1 MRAANPTLLLFV
13 LLATG
18 TPVASGQAPYDT
30 GRNQTVGAM
39 AGAAS
44 GAGVMY
50 QEILPSAFG
59 YRGTLLLWKLGD
71 FSFFDIGVSGMRV
84 LSDEGG
90 WRMYLVGGLA
100 YWRRSDEE
108 REPLLDDEG
117 NVTGERVF
125 DDVDDSYALG
135 VGVGLETPIGER
147 VAVNLEAA
155 FTYWAESGDLLP
167 LPQIGIGYR
176 F

>member
-1 MRAANPTLLLFV
+1 MRAASIVLFLFV

-18 TPVASGQAPYDT
+18 PRPASGQTPYDPD
-30 GRNQTVGAM
+30 RNQSVGAM

-44 GAGVMY
+44 GAGLMY

-71 FSFFDIGVSGMRV
+71 SSFVDVGVSGLRV

-90 WRMYLVGGLA
+90 WRIYLVGGLA
-100 YWRRSDEE
+100 YWRSSDEE
-108 REPLLDDEG
+108 REPRLDDQG
-117 NVTGERVF
+117 NAVGERVF
-125 DDVDDSYALG
+125 DDVDDSWALGLG
-135 VGVGLETPIGER
+135 VGLDTPVSER
-147 VAVNLEAA
+147 LAVNLEAV
-155 FTYWAESGDLLP
+155 FTYWADSGDLLP

>member
-1 MRAANPTLLLFV
+1 MRAASPALFV
-13 LLATG
+13 SILLAG
-18 TPVASGQAPYDT
+18 AASAASGQTPYDPD
-30 GRNQTVGAM
+30 RNQTVGAL

-59 YRGTLLLWKLGD
+59 YRGALVLWNLGD
-71 FSFFDIGVSGMRV
+71 FSFFDVGVSGLRV
-84 LSDEGG
+84 LSDDGRQ
-90 WRMYLVGGLA
+90 RMYLVGSLG

-108 REPLLDDEG
+108 REPLFDDQG

-125 DDVDDSYALG
+125 DDIDDSWALG
-135 VGVGLETPIGER
+135 FGVGLETPVGER

-155 FTYWAESGDLLP
+155 FTYWADSGDLLP